1 MYRHQVHVIGLNI
14 GVLIQAAPQIFGE
27 LMGELSALI
36 AAGVLAPGRPTAY
49 DLADG
54 PKALAELESQV
65 HHRQAGPAAL
75 SRAGLTGYR
84 VSRPQTD
91 QDRFAAE
98 TERFRR
104 ELLAH
109 CYRMV
114 GSAHDAED
122 LVQETYLRAWRSYAG
137 FEGRASVRSW
147 LYKIAT
153 NVCLTAL
160 EPRRIRVLPSGLTG
174 PYDGPDRPPSPVAPG
189 EVSWLEPLPDAWIAP
204 PADDPAAV
212 VVARESLRL
221 ALIASLQHLPARQ
234 RAILILREV
243 LAFSAAETAE
253 ILGTTTAA
261 VKSGLQRARAR
272 LDELATG
279 ARGAARTDRPAG
291 ACAAR
296 RLHRGLR
303 ALRRPP
309 AGAGAA
315 HGRHAGG
322 DAVPRMAGRPGE
334 VHPPARRVR
343 AGRAGRLAD
352 DRHDRQRPARRRRVP
367 PRSGR
372 TASWCSPDRHRC
384 LPRDRVPRSG
394 AGRDVRL
401 FGVPVLRSG
410 TPWLTGAPPDRARTL
425 IFGKDVSDVAPGQS
439 VSLSGGGDGFDG
451 VHGFPNAV
459 NLQSTMRTVTIDRTK
474 DTGLALTLATKLTS
488 RGGPRAQLVG
498 LLGTFDREWH
508 QAAMRWRASAAE
520 AAVAVIAVAVVTW
533 RASAK
538 AKASQSR

>member
-1 MYRHQVHVIGLNI
+1 M
-14 GVLIQAAPQIFGE
+14 A
-27 LMGELSALI
+27 ELSALI

-54 PKALAELESQV
+54 PKALAELESQG
-65 HHRQAGPAAL
+65 HRRQAGPAAL
-75 SRAGLTGYR
+75 SRRAGMTGYR
-84 VSRPQTD
+84 GAAPAEPD
-91 QDRFAAE
+91 QDRFTAE

-137 FEGRASVRSW
+137 FEGRASIRSW

-160 EPRRIRVLPSGLTG
+160 QPRRIRVLPSGLTG

-212 VVARESLRL
+212 VVERESLRL

-272 LDELATG
+272 LDELEPEPEELLEPTDQR
-279 ARGAARTDRPAG
+279 ARALLDGYIAAFERSDARLLEQVLRTDATLEATPFRDWQAG
-291 ACAAR
+291 RAKCIHDAR
-296 RLHRGLR
+296 RL
-303 ALRRPP
+303 
-309 AGAGAA
+309 
-315 HGRHAGG
+315 
-322 DAVPRMAGRPGE
+322 
-334 VHPPARRVR
+334 R
-343 AGRAGRLAD
+343 AGRSRA
-352 DRHDRQRPARRRRVP
+352 
-367 PRSGR
+367 
-372 TASWCSPDRHRC
+372 
-384 LPRDRVPRSG
+384 
-394 AGRDVRL
+394 
-401 FGVPVLRSG
+401 
-410 TPWLTGAPPDRARTL
+410 TG
-425 IFGKDVSDVAPGQS
+425 G
-439 VSLSGGGDGFDG
+439 
-451 VHGFPNAV
+451 
-459 NLQSTMRTVTIDRTK
+459 
-474 DTGLALTLATKLTS
+474 
-488 RGGPRAQLVG
+488 
-498 LLGTFDREWH
+498 
-508 QAAMRWRASAAE
+508 
-520 AAVAVIAVAVVTW
+520 
-533 RASAK
+533 
-538 AKASQSR
+538 